1 MVFINP
7 WIWHIVNDEEMP
19 NIDYSCL
26 DDKEYITIQSILLSI
41 MTVALIFFIVIG
53 VVFNLLLGLSI
64 AIIALGLIVIVGW
77 LDIIKTIRG
86 EHKNNKL

>member
-53 VVFNLLLGLSI
+53 VVFNLLLWLSI

-77 LDIIKTIRG
+77 LDIIKAIRG